1 MNIQNVHDSRLT
13 QKEINL
19 ISSSSGYN
27 SIYDDFVVL
36 LKRSRKSDIT
46 NKELFGL
53 EMEIAN
59 KIIKAEKSIT
69 YFKKTADR
77 KSQNKEWY
85 SREVYKAQRMAYK
98 QIMDGI
104 AWRFLNF
111 DRASLRQISE
121 HHQTGYLSPGFIQEA
136 VKAEY
141 IVNDSDL
148 FVILNDLTN
157 FLRFGDLTIVSKD
170 KIYFDEVKTKGQ
182 AKKDQKDQL
191 NFLLDSL
198 NKKRFSIGND
208 KADFLLVPGKP
219 QNFLPA
225 VEMVIKKAKSNK
237 VGISSDRLSP
247 YLWVSCLYT
256 QKILSVEKDFE
267 KIKPLLPKNPFSAE
281 EQGGFIPTSNLFM
294 FSEFTPNFAPYTIF
308 PFQEELI
315 ADLVFGKCILTSHI
329 SQKHLSKSIIGKGWN
344 VVFPTREEIASAYDS
359 IIKPEDIKRVVWDPQ
374 YHIKFTNGNFMT
386 SLPREVVFRINSEFL
401 SVKSIISSIEHAKN
415 SYGKLSKNFVTG
427 FKEEKEMWK

>member
-1 MNIQNVHDSRLT
+1 
-13 QKEINL
+13 
-19 ISSSSGYN
+19 
-27 SIYDDFVVL
+27 
-36 LKRSRKSDIT
+36 
-46 NKELFGL
+46 
-53 EMEIAN
+53 
-59 KIIKAEKSIT
+59 
-69 YFKKTADR
+69 
-77 KSQNKEWY
+77 
-85 SREVYKAQRMAYK
+85 
-98 QIMDGI
+98 MDGI

-170 KIYFDEVKTKGQ
+170 KIYIDEVKTKGQ

-225 VEMVIKKAKSNK
+225 VEMVIKKAKSDK
-237 VGISSDRLSP
+237 VGISSERLSP
-247 YLWVSCLYT
+247 YLWISCIYT
-256 QKILSVEKDFE
+256 KKLLNIERDFE
-267 KIKPLLPKNPFSAE
+267 KIKPLLPKCPFSAE
-281 EQGGFIPTSNLFM
+281 EQSGLIPTTNLFM

-308 PFQEELI
+308 PFEEEFI

-329 SQKHLSKSIIGKGWN
+329 SQKRLTKSIIGKGWN
-344 VVFPTREEIASAYDS
+344 VVFPTREEIVSAYDS
-359 IIKPEDIKRVVWDPQ
+359 IIKPEDIKKVVWDSQ

-386 SLPREVVFRINSEFL
+386 SLPREVIFRINSEFL
-401 SVKSIISSIEHAKN
+401 SVKSIISSIEHAKK
-415 SYGKLSKNFVTG
+415 SYGRLTKNYVTG
-427 FKEEKEMWK
+427 FMEEKEMWK